1 MPLFLSACGGC
12 SICPPQISWRFKL
25 RDMHLEIV
33 EVPTDSLIPYENNAN
48 IHSEHQVDQIANS
61 IKEFGFA
68 DPIGVWENAEGQIE
82 VVEGHGRVLA
92 AKKIGYD
99 KVPVIYLN
107 GLTDDQRRAYT
118 HIHNQLTRNSE
129 FDWNVLDA
137 ELAKLDFEWDSFGF
151 DDSVSMD
158 GFDTEFSLPDGDKPE
173 MCTMSF
179 QVHVCQKELIE
190 KALEAVKDQ
199 IEETFG
205 NTNRNG
211 NALYEVV
218 RQWDAQRK

>member
-1 MPLFLSACGGC
+1 M
-12 SICPPQISWRFKL
+12 

-158 GFDTEFSLPDGDKPE
+158 GFGTEFSLPVEEEPKS
-173 MCTMSF
+173 C
-179 QVHVCQKELIE
+179 QVTFYFHPRQKEFIL
-190 KALEAVKDQ
+190 
-199 IEETFG
+199 
-205 NTNRNG
+205 
-211 NALYEVV
+211 NALKDVTPEVYMFENESEQGNKLYELVH
-218 RQWDAQRK
+218 QWVELKK